1 MEKEM
6 KEKEASDHLKVVEEK
21 AARVDLLEKRLVLLE
36 MDKEKLN
43 RELNQMSEQLSKSK
57 NPGD

>member
-43 RELNQMSEQLSKSK
+43 RELN
-57 NPGD
+57 